1 MNQTFDY
8 IVCGAGSAGCVL
20 ANRLSANPGNSVVLL
35 EAGGRD
41 TNPWIHIPVG
51 YYRTMHN
58 PATDW
63 CYVTEPVPGFNH
75 RRIKWPRGKV
85 LGGCSSINGLVYIR
99 GQREDYDHWRQLG
112 NMGWGFDDVLPY
124 FLRSEGQT
132 RDTEPGDD
140 GFHASDGPLVV
151 SDPRVHRP
159 LCDDFIAAAENVGVT
174 RRDDFN
180 GAVQEGVGYFQTT
193 IDRGRRCS
201 TARAFLH
208 PEKGRKNLKVITGAH
223 IERIL
228 FDGRRATGVRFR
240 QGNQVLEA
248 GASGEVIL
256 SAGAIGS
263 PQILELS
270 GVGAGQELQALGI
283 SCVHDLA
290 GVGENLQDHMQVRSV
305 YKTTRPMTLN
315 NEVHSLFGK
324 AWIGIQYLVGS
335 SGPMA
340 MAASHVSAF
349 TRTTPDV
356 ASPDIQFHFQPLSA
370 DAPGKGLHP
379 FSAYTSSVT
388 QLRPESRGTV
398 HIQSPVASEYPR
410 IQPNYLS
417 AQRDCDVTVAGLKLS
432 RKICSQPPISAK
444 TASEYL
450 PGLEVDSDTALLE
463 YARQSGETIYHP
475 TSSCMMGTGKDA
487 VVDERLRVHGLARLR
502 VADASIMP
510 TIVSGNTNAPT
521 IMIGE
526 KAADMILEDN

>member
-1 MNQTFDY
+1 MNETFDY

-20 ANRLSANPGNSVVLL
+20 ANRLSADPGNSVLLL

-58 PATDW
+58 PKTDW
-63 CYVTEPVPGFNH
+63 CYITEPVPGFND

-85 LGGCSSINGLVYIR
+85 LGGSSSINGLVYIR
-99 GQREDYDHWRQLG
+99 GQREDFDHWRQLG
-112 NMGWGFDDVLPY
+112 NTGWGFDDVLAY
-124 FLRSEGQT
+124 FLRSEGQE
-132 RDTEPGDD
+132 RGQDAY
-140 GFHASDGPLVV
+140 HATDGPLVV
-151 SDPRVHRP
+151 SDPRVRWP
-159 LCDDFIAAAENVGVT
+159 LCDDFIAAAENIGVP

-201 TARAFLH
+201 AARAFLR
-208 PEKGRKNLKVITGAH
+208 PVMRRKNLKVVTSAH
-223 IERIL
+223 IEKIL
-228 FDGRRATGVRFR
+228 FQDRRARGVRFR
-240 QGNQVLEA
+240 HNDQVVEV
-248 GASGEVIL
+248 GASAEVIL

-270 GVGAGQELQALGI
+270 GIGAGQGLQALGM
-283 SCVHDLA
+283 SCVHDLP
-290 GVGENLQDHMQVRSV
+290 GVGENLQDHMQVRCV
-305 YKTTRPMTLN
+305 YKTTQPMTLN
-315 NEVHSLFGK
+315 NEVNSLFGK
-324 AWIGIQYLVGS
+324 ARIGIEYLLRRG
-335 SGPMA
+335 GPMA

-349 TRTTPDV
+349 MRTMPHV
-356 ASPDIQFHFQPLSA
+356 ATPDIQFHFQPLSA
-370 DAPGKGLHP
+370 DAPGKGLHR

-398 HIQSPVASEYPR
+398 HIKSPVASDYPR

-417 AQRDCDVTVAGLKLS
+417 VARDQDVTVAGLKLS
-432 RKICSQPPISAK
+432 RKICSQPPISKK

-450 PGLEVDSDTALLE
+450 PGSEIDNDAALLE
-463 YARQSGETIYHP
+463 YARQCGETIYHP
-475 TSSCMMGTGKDA
+475 TSTCMMGMGKDA
-487 VVDERLRVHGLARLR
+487 VVDERLRVHGLDRLR

-526 KAADMILEDN
+526 KAADMILEDSQC